1 MLKNDEKPKGYKG
14 IAMEGPIARWYAKNT
29 SVNMNEYKNWAGL
42 VAKNTMKGDR
52 VLEVAPGP
60 GYLSIE
66 LAKTGD
72 YKVTGLDIS
81 RTFVEI
87 EQANARKAGVSVEF
101 RQGDAAYMPFDDG
114 TFDFII
120 CTGAFKNFTQPV
132 KALAEMKRVLK
143 VNGKALIIDLRGD
156 ANIHEINGYVKNMGM
171 SPINALFTKFT
182 FRFMLLRSAH
192 TIDEMKTYAS
202 SAGFKKIEAR
212 KSPIGFELW
221 LERS

>member
-42 VAKNTMKGDR
+42 VAKNTVKGGR

-72 YKVTGLDIS
+72 YQVTGLDIS

-87 EQANARKAGVSVEF
+87 EQANARKAGVSAEF
-101 RQGDAAYMPFDDG
+101 RQGDVAYMPFDDG

-120 CTGAFKNFTQPV
+120 CTAAFKNFTQPV
-132 KALAEMKRVLK
+132 KALAEMKRGLK
-143 VNGKALIIDLRGD
+143 VNGKALIIDLRRD

-171 SPINALFTKFT
+171 SPINALFTKFI
-182 FRFMLLRSAH
+182 FRFLLRTAH
-192 TIDEMKTYAS
+192 TIDEMRSYAS

-212 KSPIGFELW
+212 KSPIEFELW